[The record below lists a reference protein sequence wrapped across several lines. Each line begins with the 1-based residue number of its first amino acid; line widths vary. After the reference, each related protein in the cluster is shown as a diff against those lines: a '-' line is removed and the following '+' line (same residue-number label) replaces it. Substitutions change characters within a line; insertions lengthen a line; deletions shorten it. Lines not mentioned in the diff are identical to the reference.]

1 MRKLA
6 FSLACLSILA
16 AGCTPPAAPTAPNAT
31 PAKPAAAPAGGS
43 GTTSQATP
51 ATGSEEKVQLV
62 AFRVPDMS
70 CPHACWPKVKKSLE
84 SQGGVESVEL
94 AKQSD
99 ADSIDNPVVYLHL
112 NGNFDQNAAIAA
124 LDKAGFSG
132 TELVK
137 N

>member
-16 AGCTPPAAPTAPNAT
+16 AGCTPPAAPTTPTT
-31 PAKPAAAPAGGS
+31 PAAKPAAPAGGS

-51 ATGSEEKVQLV
+51 AASSEEKVQLV

-84 SQGGVESVEL
+84 SQGGVASVEL

-99 ADSIDNPVVYLHL
+99 EDSIDNPVVYLHL